1 METQTESRNI
11 TQDIRAGRK
20 DLRTNGSYRRTIYDA
35 RLSNALAVY
44 GKSTR

>member
-1 METQTESRNI
+1 METQTESANVP
-11 TQDIRAGRK
+11 QDIRAMRK
-20 DLRTNGSYRRTIYDA
+20 NLRATDSYRRTIYDA